1 MSDEI
6 DREQTP
12 LRWRLN
18 GAHDDA
24 PPMHADAPAAFEAIE
39 TVETLETG
47 ETIATEQRL
56 AALAT
61 PVAIPVVTPL
71 APLATKQQLARL
83 VERTDER
90 VERWM
95 ADQERGLRAGLDA
108 LLTDLERRK
117 AEEVARLDTW
127 IASERARV
135 ERELSEEEGRF
146 GRRPMGELLA
156 FEEQLGLRLR
166 EQEERIARWWEEADR
181 IAKERFAALGPAPL
195 RTPR

>member
-1 MSDEI
+1 
-6 DREQTP
+6 
-12 LRWRLN
+12 
-18 GAHDDA
+18 
-24 PPMHADAPAAFEAIE
+24 
-39 TVETLETG
+39 
-47 ETIATEQRL
+47 
-56 AALAT
+56 
-61 PVAIPVVTPL
+61 
-71 APLATKQQLARL
+71 
-83 VERTDER
+83 
-90 VERWM
+90 M

-108 LLTDLERRK
+108 LLSDLERRK

-146 GRRPMGELLA
+146 GRRLIGELVA